1 MGAGVATA
9 VLALVALAP
18 WWVRGDAAVE
28 RARALVGGGPD
39 GGVPDGGVPDGGVP
53 DGGGSGGA
61 GGPGARGLGGGR
73 GADGVRGPGEVG
85 GPDGRVDGE
94 VVLALVAAACRSGAS
109 VVRALDAVGAAL
121 VGPDGE
127 ALRSAASRLALGAG
141 WDDAWSADR
150 PVPRGSVPRG
160 TGPRGAGRGGAHPGR
175 RAAGAGVAR
184 VVCDALRP
192 TWEHGSPPEP
202 ALRAATDRLRRD
214 RAERSATAA
223 GRLGVRLVLPLGL
236 CYLPAFVLVGLVP
249 VLVSY
254 GAGLLRSG

>member
-1 MGAGVATA
+1 
-9 VLALVALAP
+9 
-18 WWVRGDAAVE
+18 VRGDVALE
-28 RARALVGGGPD
+28 RARGLVV
-39 GGVPDGGVPDGGVP
+39 GVPDGVWSGAAGV
-53 DGGGSGGA
+53 
-61 GGPGARGLGGGR
+61 
-73 GADGVRGPGEVG
+73 ADERDVG
-85 GPDGRVDGE
+85 GLRGSDGRVDGE

-121 VGPDGE
+121 AGPDGE
-127 ALRSAASRLALGAG
+127 ALRSAASRLALGAA
-141 WDDAWSADR
+141 WDDAWPASLS
-150 PVPRGSVPRG
+150 VPHGSV
-160 TGPRGAGRGGAHPGR
+160 PRGAGRGGRHAGR
-175 RAAGAGVAR
+175 RAGGIGVAR
-184 VVCDALRP
+184 VVCEALRP

-254 GAGLLRSG
+254 GVGLLRSG